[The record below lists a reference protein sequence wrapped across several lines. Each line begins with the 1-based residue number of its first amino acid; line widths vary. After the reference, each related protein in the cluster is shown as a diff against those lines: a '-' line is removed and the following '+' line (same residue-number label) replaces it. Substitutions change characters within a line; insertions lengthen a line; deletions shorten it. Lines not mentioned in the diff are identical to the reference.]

1 MQHKAYVYFS
11 TPDNLFWWPLSWII
25 RFIESKERPKLYH
38 SSHAAIRIGDYIY
51 EAVLFL
57 GVRKISFEKWYHK
70 NNISMRYSVVLS
82 NQDLQNVHAFCE
94 GSIGVPYATFELL
107 GILYSRFMVRFF
119 KRYVDNPFCLIK
131 RKVKCTEFVYEAIK
145 RIAKIR
151 IKGDLNNLGVRDLE
165 EAIVWRVPREV
176 ESAIP

>member
-1 MQHKAYVYFS
+1 
-11 TPDNLFWWPLSWII
+11 
-25 RFIESKERPKLYH
+25 
-38 SSHAAIRIGDYIY
+38 
-51 EAVLFL
+51 
-57 GVRKISFEKWYHK
+57 
-70 NNISMRYSVVLS
+70 MRYSVVLS

>member
-1 MQHKAYVYFS
+1 MRPIAYIYFS
-11 TPDNLFWWPLSWII
+11 TPANPFWWPLSWII

-38 SSHAAIRIGDYIY
+38 SSHASLRIGDYIY

-57 GVRKISFEKWYHK
+57 GVRKIPFEKWYRK

-82 NQDLQNVHAFCE
+82 TTDLQNVHAFCE

-119 KRYVDNPFCLIK
+119 KRYVDNPFNLI
-131 RKVKCTEFVYEAIK
+131 RRRVKCTEMVLEAIK
-145 RIAKIR
+145 KISK
-151 IKGDLNNLGVRDLE
+151 IKLKYNGDINNIGVRELE
-165 EAIVWRVPREV
+165 EIIIWRKPSEL
-176 ESAIP
+176 